1 MPENPVV
8 KARRDLVSRL
18 RAHAQIESE
27 GHSID
32 LNQAANEIESLA
44 QNQDSRDDEAFRK
57 TFSKF
62 ADTAKAVSDM
72 ANDGFK
78 APEQTM
84 EMLPV
89 LFNDAWHLQIAWEL
103 VRRGR

>member
-1 MPENPVV
+1 MPENPAL
-8 KARRDLVSRL
+8 ARERLVRHLRDTSGVN
-18 RAHAQIESE
+18 AADIA
-27 GHSID
+27 
-32 LNQAANEIESLA
+32 QAADEIESLA
-44 QNQDSRDDEAFRK
+44 AQLDTRDSDAFRK
-57 TFSKF
+57 TFAKF
-62 ADTAKAVSDM
+62 ADTAQAVSDM

-84 EMLPV
+84 EMLPA